1 VGHRRLSAGGG
12 VEASV
17 RPGGVFSR
25 FRRGTDPAP
34 RSSSSRTH
42 PTVVIVAA
50 TPTSLIQPSSAQYWG
65 PLHQPC
71 HLTVATID
79 LPYASNS
86 LADFLSTAVAGLSY
100 YVAG

>member
-17 RPGGVFSR
+17 RPRGVFSR